1 VIGTASFPVSEDIE
15 ITAPVLAPSG
25 SKDDVNATAVATEV
39 VCEGVSAGIVSTVSE
54 PPLIKEAAAGSTTV
68 LPVPKA
74 SSRPLLTALIG
85 WGRLR

>member
-1 VIGTASFPVSEDIE
+1 M
-15 ITAPVLAPSG
+15 
-25 SKDDVNATAVATEV
+25 NATAVATEV
-39 VCEGVSAGIVSTVSE
+39 VCEGTGIVSTVSE
-54 PPLIKEAAAGSTTV
+54 PPLKKEAAAGSTTV

>member
-1 VIGTASFPVSEDIE
+1 MIGTASVPVSEDIE

-39 VCEGVSAGIVSTVSE
+39 VCEGAGIVSTVSE
-54 PPLIKEAAAGSTTV
+54 PPLTKEAAAGSTTV